1 MRRAAALLAVVF
13 ALPALAADP
22 PKPGGVVQMLVA
34 RIDGDKLTSSTS
46 STIQKAVTVTDKDG
60 NPKTIQVTET
70 ITTTTAR
77 ELKTLKATDT
87 DDKEVS
93 AADLKARLKD
103 GGLVVFLDGP
113 LPAEWRKRFKSSVLF
128 VEYAAPKD
136 DEKK

>member
-1 MRRAAALLAVVF
+1 MRRAAFLAALFAWPAV
-13 ALPALAADP
+13 AADP
-22 PKPGGVVQMLVA
+22 PKPGGTVQMLVA
-34 RIDGDKLTSSTS
+34 RIDGDKLVSSTS
-46 STIQKAVTVTDKDG
+46 SPQTRTVSVTDKDG
-60 NPKTIQVTET
+60 NPKTIQVLET
-70 ITTTTAR
+70 VTITTAR
-77 ELKTLKATDT
+77 ELKLLKATDV

-128 VEYAAPKD
+128 VEYDPLK

>member
-1 MRRAAALLAVVF
+1 MRSVLTVACLTFGGVW
-13 ALPALAADP
+13 AADP
-22 PKPGGVVQMLVA
+22 PKPGGTVQMLVA
-34 RIDGDKLTSSTS
+34 KVEGDRLVSSTS
-46 STIQKAVTVTDKDG
+46 SQQSRTVSVTDKDG
-60 NPKTIQVTET
+60 NPKTVQVMET
-70 ITTTTAR
+70 VTTTTAR
-77 ELKTLKATDT
+77 ELKLLKATDA
-87 DDKEVS
+87 DEKEVS